1 MPHSARAHLLPLCPQ
16 IVVRRFDKNN
26 DGLISFHEF
35 VQHMVKLAG
44 KNTKVDEAERILQR
58 WGDEIIDKVRCRS

>member
-1 MPHSARAHLLPLCPQ
+1 
-16 IVVRRFDKNN
+16 
-26 DGLISFHEF
+26 
-35 VQHMVKLAG
+35 MVKLAG